1 MNTKSATFAV
11 FGLCLLPLARLH
23 AQADDNPTGP
33 AGIFNGNITTGCSYD
48 PFTGNAMRVVTDIVA
63 SGAVGDHPLAF
74 TRIANTRNSPRNAG
88 FAFAGQWRH
97 NYSWKLTDEP
107 IIYTVANTPPTSYT
121 VEYPDGRVIT
131 FEAAPNGSPAKNAGE
146 TFFRGPRGIS
156 ERFQQLNLT
165 TNLAYLIMVDG
176 RKVEFKATQ
185 YYTGSYYYRRYVAQA
200 DIDRYGLRTSLAYYA
215 DGTLN
220 TITEPAGRYLQ
231 LVYTDKPNGIYSDH
245 VIDHVSGSDGRVVH
259 YSYLNAAF
267 PPGTTTYNYLS
278 TVSYYSDS
286 SIGNATYT
294 YKAPNTPDAFGAY
307 NGTPMLA
314 TFDDSMYAGPMKKLT
329 YAYVPNGTGVVYG
342 QLQSE
347 KRDATTTV
355 STIAAGG
362 NGIDLTR
369 TETRGDGPSRIFTYR
384 TWPYV
389 GHILF
394 GYTGFVTTELG
405 RSLGYDTS
413 NYLTYF
419 SDGNGHATT
428 MVREPITGRIT
439 SLTHPPDINGV
450 QSGVSYVYTDP
461 LNPYYFANTKDELL
475 HQTTYTRDSLHRIT
489 RIDYPDTA
497 YETFSNYNV
506 FNQALTH
513 RLSSGGTEYYSY
525 DTRGLKQTWQNAVNL
540 PTNVTHYYYDNLDQV
555 SGIQDP
561 LGFQTD
567 FLHNLRGEV
576 TTTTRPP
583 EAVTGLRYTVVNAY
597 NPYGSLSSVTD
608 ELNHKTIYDRDDY
621 QRVTKVTNPL
631 NQFATNSYLPW
642 GKTSSYL
649 TTSDFVFSATSPSL
663 KKVYNYCDNEFRK
676 TQVTQ
681 APGTSDQSISYFTYD
696 GAGNQKTA
704 KDPRGNQTTF
714 NYDQR
719 DRLASVLRPLAQ
731 TTTYSYDQASN
742 KIKETRPDLKFRTWD
757 TFDNRNRVKHMT
769 GFLGDGTSY
778 VYDFAGNMTQMTDSK
793 GATYGFGY
801 DYLNRKTSATYP
813 VDAGNVVRIE
823 TWSYDESGNVAQYK
837 NPSDQIQQFTYD
849 NRNRQIES
857 AWQPGFPDITTVYDA
872 ASRVTSVATDD
883 GTTIGFGYDNA
894 NRQISEDQT
903 LAGFPLRHIAM
914 TVDVDGNRASISL
927 AGVYTLYYQYTQ
939 RQQMSLVST
948 STAAYYGFTYDLNG
962 NITKQQDKIQGL
974 DSTNFTYDALD
985 RVTLCA
991 QTGANDVSFA
1001 TSHYDYDLSNN
1012 IQDTY
1017 RDEQA
1022 GKGERFGYDY
1032 ANQLTSAVYNAD
1044 NVQTPNPTNYDRSVS
1059 YTCDALNRTSMND
1072 NGTMTSYTPNGLN
1085 QLTTVTGMASTYDQ
1099 DFNQK
1104 KINGWV
1110 YTYDAARRVGDATN
1124 STTGHSVQ
1132 FSYDGLNRCV
1142 KRVTDGV
1149 TTLITY
1155 DGWKPIAEWD
1165 TAGTRTAWNM
1175 YGPGPDQILMRYR
1188 ASDASYLHYHADQF
1202 GSVKFLLNSANTGI
1216 EKYTYDAFG
1225 GPKITDW
1232 AGNVRTDSVYGNRF
1246 MFTGREYLSTIGIYD
1261 YRNRM
1266 YSPLLGR
1273 FLQTDPLEFGAG
1285 DDNPYRYCGNN
1296 PTNASDPT
1304 GQLAVNNESFYSYY
1318 VPRNPSTLVGYHVE
1332 YPNGNRMQCAGTTQ
1346 VLAGGYVNGT
1356 WHDVPKATGNWFEGA
1371 IVSNA
1376 TRTGTLFATNWDST
1390 GHYPNNPDGPNHT
1403 LIFGGMDGDD
1413 AVFYSATATTDIQK
1427 TVVGPDDQWRY
1438 REVNVSSNF
1447 NRTGLDSA
1455 RSVGN
1460 VFDNHGNLV
1469 STPLA
1474 AGVAIFN
1481 SIINFFANNPINL
1494 QTQPQASFSWGTHQ
1508 QMAAPSLDTIIQP

>member
-107 IIYTVANTPPTSYT
+107 IIYTVPNTPPTSYT

-176 RKVEFKATQ
+176 SKVEFKATQ

-200 DIDRYGLRTSLAYYA
+200 VIDRYGLRTSLAYNA

-231 LVYTDKPNGIYSDH
+231 LFYTDKPNGIYSDH

-347 KRDATTTV
+347 KRDATTAV
-355 STIAAGG
+355 STIATGG

-369 TETRGDGPSRIFTYR
+369 TETRGDGPSRVFTYR

-405 RSLGYDTS
+405 RSLGYDSS

-450 QSGVSYVYTDP
+450 QSSVSYVYTDP

-513 RLSSGGTEYYSY
+513 RLTSGGTEYYTY

-540 PTNVTHYYYDNLDQV
+540 ANKVTHYFYDSLDRV

-576 TTTTRPP
+576 TTTTHPP
-583 EAVTGLRYTVVNAY
+583 DGVTGLRYTTVNAY
-597 NPYGSLSSVTD
+597 NLYGSLTSVTD

-631 NQFATNSYLPW
+631 NQFTTNSYLPW

-649 TTSDFVFSATSPSL
+649 TTSDFVFSTTTPSG
-663 KKVYNYCDNEFRK
+663 KKIYNYCDNEFRK

-681 APGTSDQSISYFTYD
+681 APGTSDQAISYFTYD
-696 GAGNQKTA
+696 GAGNQLTA
-704 KDPRGNQTTF
+704 KNPRSNQTTF
-714 NYDQR
+714 GYDQR
-719 DRLASVLRPLAQ
+719 DRLISVARPLAQ
-731 TTTYSYDQASN
+731 TTTYAYDQASN

-778 VYDFAGNMTQMTDSK
+778 VYDFAGNLTQMTDSK
-793 GATYGFGY
+793 GAIYGFGY

-813 VDAGNVVRIE
+813 PDSGGVVRNEAWI
-823 TWSYDESGNVAQYK
+823 YDEPGNLVQYT
-837 NPSDQIQQFTYD
+837 NPGGVIDKFTYD

-857 AWQPGFPDITTVYDA
+857 KWPTGQGPDITTVYDA
-872 ASRVTSVATDD
+872 ASRVTSISTAD
-883 GTTIGFGYDNA
+883 GTTVGFGYDNA

-903 LAGFPLRHIAM
+903 LTGQPSRHIDM
-914 TVDVDGNRASISL
+914 PVDVDGNRSSL
-927 AGVYTLYYQYTQ
+927 SLSGEAYAFYYDYTQ
-939 RQQMSLVST
+939 RQQLAHIRNS
-948 STAAYYGFTYDLNG
+948 AAPGSGLWFGYTYDLDG
-962 NITKQQDKIQGL
+962 NVTKRQDLAQGL
-974 DSTNFTYDALD
+974 DSTLFSYDALD
-985 RVTLCA
+985 RVTLCT
-991 QTGANDVSFA
+991 QTGANDAAFA
-1001 TSHYDYDLSNN
+1001 WSHYDYDLNNN

-1022 GKGERFGYDY
+1022 GKGERFGYDD
-1032 ANQLTSAVYNAD
+1032 ANQLSSAVYNAD
-1044 NVQTPNPTNYDRSVS
+1044 NVRTPNPTNYDRSVS
-1059 YTCDALNRTSMND
+1059 YTCDALNRTSVND
-1072 NGTMTSYTPNGLN
+1072 NGTVTDYTPNGLN
-1085 QLTTVTGMASTYDQ
+1085 QLTAVTGMQSTYDPN
-1099 DFNQK
+1099 FNQK
-1104 KINGWV
+1104 KLGAWV
-1110 YTYDAARRVGDATN
+1110 YTYDAARRVIAANNNASGQ
-1124 STTGHSVQ
+1124 SVS
-1132 FSYDGLNRCV
+1132 FFYDGLNRCV
-1142 KRVTDGV
+1142 KRVTDGAIKH
-1149 TTLITY
+1149 ITY
-1155 DGWKPIAEWD
+1155 DGWKSILEWD
-1165 TAGTRTAWNM
+1165 ASGNFVAWNL
-1175 YGPGPDQILMRYR
+1175 YGPGPDEILIRWEP
-1188 ASDASYLHYHADQF
+1188 SVSYYMFHYHADQF
-1202 GSVKFLLNSANTGI
+1202 GNVKFLLDIANRVI

-1225 GPKITDW
+1225 APKITD
-1232 AGNVRTDSVYGNRF
+1232 ASGNVLADSAWDNRF

-1273 FLQTDPLEFGAG
+1273 FLQTDPLGFGAG
-1285 DDNPYRYCGNN
+1285 DNNLFRY
-1296 PTNASDPT
+1296 
-1304 GQLAVNNESFYSYY
+1304 V
-1318 VPRNPSTLVGYHVE
+1318 
-1332 YPNGNRMQCAGTTQ
+1332 
-1346 VLAGGYVNGT
+1346 
-1356 WHDVPKATGNWFEGA
+1356 
-1371 IVSNA
+1371 
-1376 TRTGTLFATNWDST
+1376 
-1390 GHYPNNPDGPNHT
+1390 
-1403 LIFGGMDGDD
+1403 
-1413 AVFYSATATTDIQK
+1413 
-1427 TVVGPDDQWRY
+1427 
-1438 REVNVSSNF
+1438 
-1447 NRTGLDSA
+1447 
-1455 RSVGN
+1455 
-1460 VFDNHGNLV
+1460 
-1469 STPLA
+1469 
-1474 AGVAIFN
+1474 
-1481 SIINFFANNPINL
+1481 ANNPVN
-1494 QTQPQASFSWGTHQ
+1494 TSDPMGTDAVPIPGGYRYIPRLGLDLDRLSGHWIANPNPKFDRQ
-1508 QMAAPSLDTIIQP
+1508 CATGGQFILRRLCQWCVARCSACAILVSRSRARCLDTSRNFGGHGIPRRSLSKFTSSAVRTTISRLTN

>member
-11 FGLCLLPLARLH
+11 LGLCLLPLARLH

-107 IIYTVANTPPTSYT
+107 IIYTVPNTPPTSYT
-121 VEYPDGRVIT
+121 VEYPDGRAIT

-176 RKVEFKATQ
+176 SKVEFKATQ
-185 YYTGSYYYRRYVAQA
+185 YYTGSYYYRRYIAQA
-200 DIDRYGLRTSLAYYA
+200 DIDRCGLRTSLAYNA

-231 LVYTDKPNGIYSDH
+231 LFYTDKPNGIYSDH

-329 YAYVPNGTGVVYG
+329 YAYVPNGIGVVYG

-347 KRDATTTV
+347 KRDATTAV
-355 STIAAGG
+355 STIVAGG

-394 GYTGFVTTELG
+394 GYTGFVTTEIG
-405 RSLGYDTS
+405 RSLGYDSS

-439 SLTHPPDINGV
+439 SLTHPPDINGI
-450 QSGVSYVYTDP
+450 QSSVSYVYTDP
-461 LNPYYFANTKDELL
+461 LNPYYLANTKDELL

-489 RIDYPDTA
+489 RIDFPDTA
-497 YETFSNYNV
+497 YETFSNYNI

-513 RLSSGGTEYYSY
+513 RLTSGGTEYYSY
-525 DTRGLKQTWQNAVNL
+525 DTRGLKQTWQSAVNL
-540 PTNVTHYYYDNLDQV
+540 ATNVTHYYYDILDQV

-567 FLHNLRGEV
+567 FLHNLRGKV
-576 TTTTRPP
+576 TTTTHPP
-583 EAVTGLRYTVVNAY
+583 DAVTGLRYTMVNAY
-597 NPYGSLSSVTD
+597 NPYGSLASVTD

-631 NQFATNSYLPW
+631 NQFTTNSYLPW

-649 TTSDFVFSATSPSL
+649 TTSDFVFSTTSASL

-681 APGTSDQSISYFTYD
+681 APGTSDQAISYFTYD

-704 KDPRGNQTTF
+704 KNPRGNQTTF

-719 DRLASVLRPLAQ
+719 DRLISVLHPLAQ
-731 TTTYSYDQASN
+731 TTTYAYDQASN

-757 TFDNRNRVKHMT
+757 AFDNRNRVKHMT

-793 GATYGFGY
+793 GAIYGFGY
-801 DYLNRKTSATYP
+801 DFLSRKTSATYP
-813 VDAGNVVRIE
+813 VDASNVVRTE
-823 TWSYDESGNVAQYK
+823 TWSYNEAGNLVQYK
-837 NPSDQIQQFTYD
+837 NPNDQIQQFTYD

-857 AWQPGFPDITTVYDA
+857 EWQFGFPDITTVYDA
-872 ASRVTSVATDD
+872 ASRVTSVATAD
-883 GTTIGFGYDNA
+883 GTTVGFGYDNA
-894 NRQISEDQT
+894 NRQTSEDQT
-903 LAGFPLRHIAM
+903 VTGFPLRHIAM

-927 AGVYTLYYQYTQ
+927 ADVYTLYYQYTQ

-948 STAAYYGFTYDLNG
+948 STAYYGFTYDLNG
-962 NITKQQDKIQGL
+962 NMTKQQDKVQGL

-985 RVTLCA
+985 RVTLCT
-991 QTGANDVSFA
+991 QTGANDVTFA
-1001 TSHYDYDLSNN
+1001 TSHYDYDLNNN

-1059 YTCDALNRTSMND
+1059 YTCDALNRTSMNN
-1072 NGTMTSYTPNGLN
+1072 NGAVIKYTPNGLN
-1085 QLTTVTGMASTYDQ
+1085 QLTAVTGMASTYDQ
-1099 DFNQK
+1099 NFNQK

-1110 YTYDAARRVGDATN
+1110 YTYDPARRVGNATN
-1124 STTGHSVQ
+1124 STTGQSTQ

-1188 ASDASYLHYHADQF
+1188 GSDASYLHYHADQF

-1232 AGNVRTDSVYGNRF
+1232 AGNVRTDSAYGNRF